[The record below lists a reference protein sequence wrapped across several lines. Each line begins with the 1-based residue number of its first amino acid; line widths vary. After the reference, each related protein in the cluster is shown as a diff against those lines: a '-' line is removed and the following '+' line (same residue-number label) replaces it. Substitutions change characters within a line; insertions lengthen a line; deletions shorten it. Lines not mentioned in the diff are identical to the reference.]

1 MCLGV
6 SPFQKGAKKS
16 ELKKESFYNTYKMM
30 ISIEANI
37 GAGKSTLLR
46 ELKNRFPATIHVIG
60 EPLDEWQ
67 TMIDESKGNKN
78 ILELFYNDIPEYS
91 FSFQKNALKT
101 RIEKNNR
108 EKQETKVNIVERS
121 IISDHYIF
129 AKKLKDEGKMNLI
142 EWQVYEGWYKWLSG
156 AFDVLPD
163 AMIYLRCSPEIAY
176 ERVRKRNRPEEE
188 SITLEYLQSLHQY
201 HEELL
206 IGNPSLNVKI
216 IDVNED
222 FEENDKRIGQI
233 FGEIMCG
240 EQ

>member
-1 MCLGV
+1 M
-6 SPFQKGAKKS
+6 
-16 ELKKESFYNTYKMM
+16 
-30 ISIEANI
+30 
-37 GAGKSTLLR
+37 
-46 ELKNRFPATIHVIG
+46 
-60 EPLDEWQ
+60 
-67 TMIDESKGNKN
+67 
-78 ILELFYNDIPEYS
+78 
-91 FSFQKNALKT
+91 NALKT

-108 EKQETKVNIVERS
+108 EKVENKINIVERS

-129 AKKLKDEGKMNLI
+129 AKKLKEEGRMNLI
-142 EWQVYEGWYKWLSG
+142 EWKVYEAWYKWLSG

-176 ERVRKRNRPEEE
+176 ERVKKRNRPEES

-206 IGNPSLNVKI
+206 IGNPSLNVKV

-222 FEENDKRIGQI
+222 FEENDDRIGEI
-233 FGEIMCG
+233 FSKIMGG

>member
-1 MCLGV
+1 MW
-6 SPFQKGAKKS
+6 
-16 ELKKESFYNTYKMM
+16 

-46 ELKNRFPATIHVIG
+46 ELIKRYPDTINIIG

-67 TMIDESKGNKN
+67 AMIDESKGNQN
-78 ILELFYNDIPEYS
+78 ILELFYKNIPEYA
-91 FSFQKNALKT
+91 FSFQMNALKT

-108 EKQETKVNIVERS
+108 EKKEAKINIVERS

-129 AKKLKDEGKMNLI
+129 AKKLKDEERMNLI
-142 EWQVYEGWYKWLSG
+142 EWQVYGAWYKWLSE
-156 AFDVLPD
+156 AFNVLPD

-176 ERVRKRNRPEEE
+176 QRVKKRNRPEEA

-206 IGNPSLNVKI
+206 IGNPSLNVKV

-222 FEENDKRIGQI
+222 FEENDERIGQI
-233 FGEIMCG
+233 FGEIMG
-240 EQ
+240 GSSISPPP

>member
-1 MCLGV
+1 MTMATIDV
-6 SPFQKGAKKS
+6 
-16 ELKKESFYNTYKMM
+16 
-30 ISIEANI
+30 SIEANI

-46 ELKNRFPATIHVIG
+46 ELKKRFPATIHIIG

-78 ILELFYNDIPEYS
+78 ILELFYNDIPEYG
-91 FSFQKNALKT
+91 FSFQMNALKT
-101 RIEKNNR
+101 RIEKNNQ
-108 EKQETKVNIVERS
+108 EKVGNKINVVERS

-142 EWQVYEGWYKWLSG
+142 EWKVYEEWYKWLVE
-156 AFDVLPD
+156 AFDVMPKS
-163 AMIYLRCSPEIAY
+163 MIYLRCSPEIAY
-176 ERVRKRNRPEEE
+176 ERVKKRNRSEEE
-188 SITLEYLQSLHQY
+188 SISLEYLKSLHQY

-222 FEENDKRIGQI
+222 FEENDERIGEI
-233 FGEIMCG
+233 FKEIFSG
-240 EQ
+240 GGAVQSV

>member
-1 MCLGV
+1 
-6 SPFQKGAKKS
+6 
-16 ELKKESFYNTYKMM
+16 M

-37 GAGKSTLLR
+37 GAGKSTLLQK
-46 ELKNRFPATIHVIG
+46 LKKRFPTTIHVIG

-67 TMIDESKGNKN
+67 TMIDETKGNMN
-78 ILELFYNDIPEYS
+78 ILELFYKDIPEYS
-91 FSFQKNALKT
+91 FSFQMNALKT

-108 EKQETKVNIVERS
+108 EKKKIKVNIVERS

-142 EWQVYEGWYKWLSG
+142 EWQVYEGWYKWLSE
-156 AFDVLPD
+156 AFNVLPD

-176 ERVRKRNRPEEE
+176 ERVKKRNRSEEA
-188 SITLEYLQSLHQY
+188 SITLEYLKSLHQY

-206 IGNPSLNVKI
+206 IENPNINVKI

-222 FEENDKRIGQI
+222 FEEDDERIIEI
-233 FGEIMCG
+233 FGDIMLG
-240 EQ
+240 NPGFLQVPPG

>member
-1 MCLGV
+1 MW
-6 SPFQKGAKKS
+6 
-16 ELKKESFYNTYKMM
+16 

-46 ELKNRFPATIHVIG
+46 ELKKRYPATINIIG

-67 TMIDESKGNKN
+67 AMVDESNGNKN
-78 ILELFYNDIPEYS
+78 ILELFYKDIPEYA
-91 FSFQKNALKT
+91 FSFQMNALKT

-108 EKQETKVNIVERS
+108 EKNETKINIVERS

-142 EWQVYEGWYKWLSG
+142 EWQVYEGWYKWLAD
-156 AFDVLPD
+156 AFDILPD
-163 AMIYLRCSPEIAY
+163 VMIYLRCSPETSY
-176 ERVRKRNRPEEE
+176 ERVRKRNRPEEA

-206 IGNPSLNVKI
+206 IGNPRLNVKI
-216 IDVNED
+216 VDVNED
-222 FEENDKRIGQI
+222 FEENDERIADIFGQI
-233 FGEIMCG
+233 MKGGITEIPY
-240 EQ
+240 

>member
-1 MCLGV
+1 MT
-6 SPFQKGAKKS
+6 
-16 ELKKESFYNTYKMM
+16 ESRID

-46 ELKNRFPATIHVIG
+46 ELKKRFPESINVIG

-67 TMIDESKGNKN
+67 TLIDESKGNKN

-91 FSFQKNALKT
+91 FSFQMNALKT

-108 EKQETKVNIVERS
+108 EKVGNKINVVERS

-129 AKKLKDEGKMNLI
+129 AKKLKDDGKMKI
-142 EWQVYEGWYKWLSG
+142 IQWKVYEEWYKWLTN
-156 AFDVLPD
+156 AFDVIPKS
-163 AMIYLRCSPEIAY
+163 MIYLRCSPEIAY
-176 ERVRKRNRPEEE
+176 ERVKKRNRSEEA
-188 SITLEYLQSLHQY
+188 SITLEYLRSLHQY

-206 IGNPSLNVKI
+206 IENPNINVKI

-222 FEENDKRIGQI
+222 FEENDERFADIVKEIWVGWGNLGSPITLGELRSPITPS
-233 FGEIMCG
+233 FGG
-240 EQ
+240 T